1 MNDLRLKNAT
11 LKRSNEV
18 KYLGVLPD
26 KKLDFKKQINSVAA
40 KLTKFCLSTGFC
52 SITGLFYKLRFKLS
66 IKPLI
71 LLYKSSVQLV
81 IQYGVLNYGTANKTS
96 LKFIQVK
103 IKQNARIFFRKQNLQ
118 STANE
123 REKYGIFLV
132 KELHIY
138 DVLKFSTE
146 RISREHK
153 MKFLT
158 GCFRNQ
164 SSSR

>member
-1 MNDLRLKNAT
+1 MDYLRLKNGT

-26 KKLDFKKQINSVAA
+26 NKLDFEKQINSVAA
-40 KLTKFCLSTGFC
+40 KLTKF
-52 SITGLFYKLRFKLS
+52 TGLFYKLRFKLS
-66 IKPLI
+66 IKPLV
-71 LLYKSSVQLV
+71 LVYKSSVQLV
-81 IQYGVLNYGTANKTS
+81 LQYGVLNYGTANKTS
-96 LKFIQVK
+96 LKFIQLK
-103 IKQNARIFFRKQNLQ
+103 IKQNERIFFRKQNLQ

-123 REKYGIFLV
+123 GEKYGIFLV

-158 GCFRNQ
+158 GCFRSQ
-164 SSSR
+164 SSSG